1 MASMNELVRELRVN
15 EIVNA
20 LVAAFRAGN
29 RDYISSVAELL
40 HEEFTYIVSESTEL
54 TGDVLRRASILHALY
69 CLSLGMLR
77 LLGNEVFTVNPVE
90 LLRIAVD
97 SGDMSG
103 LTQSLVVASALLIK
117 GDLSWVEEFNGVV
130 QGVGNELFRGILSS
144 FLEVV
149 RAVRVVSP

>member
-40 HEEFTYIVSESTEL
+40 HEEFTYTVSESTEL

-77 LLGNEVFTVNPVE
+77 LLGNEVFTVNPTE

>member
-40 HEEFTYIVSESTEL
+40 HEEFTYTVSESTEL
-54 TGDVLRRASILHALY
+54 TSDALRRASILHALY

-77 LLGNEVFTVNPVE
+77 LLGNEAFTVNPTE

-149 RAVRVVSP
+149 SAVRVVSP